1 MSWRVLV
8 GVLVA
13 TMAFVLVAPTLNLYF
28 QQMEQE
34 RALTEQI
41 EAAKERNARLEREVA
56 MWEDPDFVRSQARDR
71 LGFVVPG
78 EQPWVVVDP
87 EAIIGEDAQEAY
99 QAEMGYTPPVG
110 PWYLEM
116 WASVETAGGTE
127 LAQRGRQVVPV
138 TVEEG

>member
-1 MSWRVLV
+1 
-8 GVLVA
+8 
-13 TMAFVLVAPTLNLYF
+13 
-28 QQMEQE
+28 
-34 RALTEQI
+34 
-41 EAAKERNARLEREVA
+41 